1 MKTKHEIGLEW
12 PDDARF
18 WVLGKNGDGSF
29 WNTDPRR
36 YDWWDDDRYM
46 LVKRPKP
53 EPRYVAKETAFA
65 PMHWDVVEQDD
76 EPSPYSPAHFYGRDA
91 ERHAHEFADML
102 NASDIATPSVFC
114 IGDEWSVTDGHDYEV
129 VAMRGIE
136 AEQAA
141 RAYAAVRGTAPSK
154 WAQASANNEA

>member
-46 LVKRPKP
+46 LVEHPKP
-53 EPRYVAKETAFA
+53 ELRYRMRASGSTFATVYDGPRDTDI
-65 PMHWDVVEQDD
+65 H
-76 EPSPYSPAHFYGRDA
+76 AHFYGPDA